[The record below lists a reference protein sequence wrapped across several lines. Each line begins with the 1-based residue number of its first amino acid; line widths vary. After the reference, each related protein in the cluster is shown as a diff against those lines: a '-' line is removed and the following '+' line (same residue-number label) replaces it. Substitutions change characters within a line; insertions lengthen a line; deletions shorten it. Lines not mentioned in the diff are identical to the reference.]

1 MDARIAQHESLLLQS
16 LDAPVSPADQLVLT
30 TAMQDDFVLRRNYD
44 QYLRI
49 REALKRKEPDSFGP
63 FFAERVMHVIG
74 QRKQEFEYVVLFFFK
89 KYQLLVVGIV
99 VALLIANLMLSDQ
112 FSLPGI
118 FGLKKPTDDDVF
130 STDQFTILP
139 E

>member
-1 MDARIAQHESLLLQS
+1 MDARIAQHETLLLQS
-16 LDAPVSPADQLVLT
+16 LDAPVSQADQHVLSA
-30 TAMQDDFVLRRNYD
+30 AMQEDFVLRRNYD

-49 REALKRKEPDSFGP
+49 RDALKRKEADSFGP
-63 FFAERVMHVIG
+63 YFAERVMHVIG
-74 QRKQEFEYVVLFFFK
+74 QRRQELEFVILFFFK
-89 KYQLLVVGIV
+89 KYQLLVIGILM
-99 VALLIANLMLSDQ
+99 ALLIANLMLSDQ

-130 STDQFTILP
+130 SVDQYTILP